1 MGPVAEEYH
10 CRGVSDGVS
19 YAEGAIFSGLM
30 ATLLQNETMLTP
42 VMRQYFAA
50 KEAHPDCL
58 MLIRMGDFYELFYE
72 DAILV
77 ARELQLTLTAR
88 DKEKKQPMCGVPYHA
103 AEIYI
108 QRLLRKGYRI
118 ALCEQMEDP
127 KTVKGIVKREV
138 TRVLTPGTAVDPGLG
153 AGESCWLCSVVTWK
167 SGVGVAMLD
176 SSTGEFRATE
186 FIGKEAWRLAL
197 DELGRMRPVELVYA
211 AGGLLGGPAPKLEL
225 GGGPADGAE
234 TVRRKVLAW
243 RGSARR
249 RRSRTG

>member
-1 MGPVAEEYH
+1 MENDQA
-10 CRGVSDGVS
+10 
-19 YAEGAIFSGLM
+19 
-30 ATLLQNETMLTP
+30 LTP

-50 KEAHPDCL
+50 KQAHPDCL
-58 MLIRMGDFYELFYE
+58 MFCRIGDFYELFYE

-88 DKEKKQPMCGVPYHA
+88 DREKKQPMCGVPYHA
-103 AEIYI
+103 AEIYL

-153 AGESCWLCSVVTWK
+153 AGESCWLASVACLK
-167 SGVGVAMLD
+167 STVGVGLVDL
-176 SSTGEFRATE
+176 STGEFAQPNLPRGSLRPTSLRGCGRSSWCTRRA
-186 FIGKEAWRLAL
+186 ACSAL
-197 DELGRMRPVELVYA
+197 DGNARWA
-211 AGGLLGGPAPKLEL
+211 A
-225 GGGPADGAE
+225 
-234 TVRRKVLAW
+234 TTRNRRKQV
-243 RGSARR
+243 RSRRSGQR